1 MVSGNFK
8 YNLSRLIMCL
18 HMKKR
23 KILPLISLILLLAT
37 AMFSHLQPSA
47 AARTTINIL
56 TDGQINPPNV
66 SIQRSGNLYFFTGN
80 VSDEI
85 VVEKDNII
93 LDGDG
98 YVLEGSGEGTG
109 ISLCGRA
116 NVTVKNTQIRNFAYG
131 VSFGGLGCFSSY
143 NSIINNSITQNTC
156 DGLYLDYYSNYNNIT
171 GNIIAE
177 NNNGVYL
184 YCSSNNN
191 IARNNIIANS
201 YEGISLSYSSND
213 NTITENNIAYSWYG
227 VTLEHVTNNKF
238 YQNNFVENVYQVHS
252 SGYGNTWDNGKLG
265 NYWSDYNGSDDNNDG
280 VGDTPCVIDAGNT
293 CQFPLTS
300 KLSNYPQYLQQSTET
315 PNQPDQEQPTPTPT
329 ATVTPPAQT
338 GQPLKA
344 SPEPSNTIPEEN
356 TGASPTAEPTNAT
369 SAEQITR
376 ATFPWILS
384 VVALVI
390 GSLFLWR
397 TLSLLGKHRNNR

>member
-1 MVSGNFK
+1 MVSGNLK

-47 AARTTINIL
+47 AASTTINIL

-66 SIQRSGNLYFFTGN
+66 SIQRIGNLYFFTGN

-93 LDGDG
+93 LDGNG
-98 YVLEGSGEGTG
+98 YMLEGSGEGTG

-131 VSFGGLGCFSSY
+131 LNFGGLGCFSSY
-143 NSIINNSITQNTC
+143 NNIINNSITQNTC

-213 NTITENNIAYSWYG
+213 NSITENNIAYSWYG
-227 VTLEHVTNNKF
+227 VTLEHVANNKF
-238 YQNNFVENVYQVHS
+238 CQNNFVENVYQVHS

-280 VGDTPCVIDAGNT
+280 VGDKPYVIDAGST
-293 CQFPLTS
+293 DRFPLTS
-300 KLSNYPQYLQQSTET
+300 KLSNYPKYLPQSTET
-315 PNQPDQEQPTPTPT
+315 PNQPDKEQPTPTTT

-338 GQPLKA
+338 GQPIKA
-344 SPEPSNTIPEEN
+344 SPEPSNTVPEEN
-356 TGASPTAEPTNAT
+356 TGASPTAEPTKAT
-369 SAEQITR
+369 SPEQITR

-397 TLSLLGKHRNNR
+397 TLSLLVKHRNNR